1 MASLWFLCKKEF
13 TNLKNHA
20 IIFWLADNARVA
32 ANTQRQATPAIPG
45 CEAKPILVKEDTN
58 EHKGK
63 ESRDYR
69 FLRKNTE

>member
-1 MASLWFLCKKEF
+1 MFSLRLLYKKEF
-13 TNLKNHA
+13 TNRKNHA

-32 ANTQRQATPAIPG
+32 ANTQRQATPAFPG
-45 CEAKPILVKEDTN
+45 CQAKPILVKEDPN
-58 EHKGK
+58 DHKGK